1 MTQFQR
7 CKKLKKLITIIIH
20 SRDHSSVCVS
30 DAKKFFCHI
39 NILLRN
45 ENKCRWF
52 PSFCLNFKKSKLM
65 LYKNMTH
72 MLRNQQFNI
81 TIESLNWSK
90 LEFINVN
97 SIFYVCCDIKRP
109 TFEFSCSGVCVLWV
123 IVFNVVWSGFWNLSF
138 LFSETIY
145 RKL

>member
-1 MTQFQR
+1 MKTNVDGF
-7 CKKLKKLITIIIH
+7 H
-20 SRDHSSVCVS
+20 PFVS
-30 DAKKFFCHI
+30 
-39 NILLRN
+39 NL
-45 ENKCRWF
+45 
-52 PSFCLNFKKSKLM
+52 KKSKLM

-97 SIFYVCCDIKRP
+97 TIFYVCCDIKRP

-123 IVFNVVWSGFWNLSF
+123 IVFNVV
-138 LFSETIY
+138 
-145 RKL
+145 